1 MPIINKAQNAA
12 NTKLRNI
19 VYICSGF
26 LILAAAILYM
36 SFPVI
41 ACWMM
46 ATGVVIFSVITVS
59 NPYPGKSIRGKR
71 LFMFRVLSCI
81 LMIVGTYFMFQRQN
95 IWFLAMLIAA
105 VFMIYSAFVLPKE
118 FEKEQNH
125 GA

>member
-1 MPIINKAQNAA
+1 MPIIKREQNAA
-12 NTKLRNI
+12 HKKFRDI

-36 SFPVI
+36 PFPVI
-41 ACWMM
+41 SCWVM

-81 LMIVGTYFMFQRQN
+81 LMIIGTYFMFQRQN

-105 VFMIYSAFVLPKE
+105 VFMIYSAFVLPK
-118 FEKEQNH
+118 
-125 GA
+125 